1 MPMLELQSRGPA
13 GLLKPETVTSSPP
26 WVKVPPAGGSIL
38 SSLVDCVSVW
48 HVGVS
53 GTRGGWTFSV
63 VGGGAR
69 ESGGVL
75 GQVAFSAII
84 PRLWL
89 KSYAR
94 ETTNATRPSRGPQFP
109 C

>member
-38 SSLVDCVSVW
+38 SSLVDFVSVW
-48 HVGVS
+48 HVGFS
-53 GTRGGWTFSV
+53 GTRAGWAFSA
-63 VGGGAR
+63 GGGGPA
-69 ESGGVL
+69 ESGGLL
-75 GQVAFSAII
+75 GPVAFAAII

-89 KSYAR
+89 MINAR
-94 ETTNATRPSRGPQFP
+94 ETTNAT
-109 C
+109 